1 MSKTINITP
10 TWNAA
15 VRVYV
20 RLLMDPGV
28 DIEAKQDAERELL
41 RLADAVDAS
50 NAEVEQA

>member
-1 MSKTINITP
+1 MAQTIDLTP

-15 VRVYV
+15 VRVFV

-28 DIEAKQDAERELL
+28 DIEAKQYAESELL

-50 NAEVEQA
+50 TAEVTA